1 MDPHSRTVAAHLG
14 GQYKSPIIAADARGC
29 LPRRDWVVWPFTLRW
44 SHHVEE
50 SRESEFLPHDGPL
63 REDVSRLGA
72 MVGRMLAEQGGS
84 ALFGRVEQVRIA
96 AIRRRGEGA
105 SVDELASSLA
115 GLDAADAE
123 ALARAFATY
132 FQAVNTAERVHR
144 IRRRR
149 DYQRDGS
156 APQPESLLDVLGRL
170 KAQGV
175 GADELLGWLDQLWIE
190 PVFTAH
196 PTEAVRRSLLE
207 KEQAVVRSLV
217 DGFDQN
223 RTPQERK
230 EDDDRIFMALS
241 SGWQTAEASPVRPTV
256 QDEHH
261 HVGFYLVNPIYR
273 IVPALYESLASALQ
287 EVYGV
292 AVLLPS
298 LLGFATWVGGD
309 MDGNP
314 NVGAET
320 IAASLATQRAHVIEH
335 YVADVA
341 TLARLLSQTEGRV
354 AVDARLQQRLDDYR
368 VRFPAAAQKV
378 RPRHADMPYRSLLTL
393 IGGRLEATQ
402 DDNHVEG
409 YTSVAELLEDL
420 QLIARS
426 LVNNHGLHA
435 GAYAVQRLIRRVR
448 TFGLHLARLDVR
460 QDSRVHDDALAALLE
475 DPQWNGRAAEERVTR
490 LQPYA
495 SGEQAFG
502 GSTDANAVS
511 TRAVF
516 DALHVARGRYG
527 AGAIGLYIISMARSA
542 ADVLAVLAL
551 ARYGGFV
558 DASPELP
565 PLPSGERAGV
575 RGHAGD
581 AVVSEQASID
591 SSASTRPS
599 PQSSPQGGEEA
610 KARSVV
616 PLNIAPLFET
626 VDDLKNAPAT
636 LRALLDDSVY
646 RQHLAARGNQQWVM
660 LGYSD
665 SGKDGGTLASRWGLQ
680 RAQVELL
687 EVANAAGIKLAF
699 FHGRG
704 GSASR
709 GGARITP
716 ALMSSPRGAVAGVL
730 RVTEQGEVIHRK
742 YGIRALAL
750 RNLEQT
756 VGAVLRASLRP
767 RETEPREELWRE
779 QMSWLSTNSRQAYR
793 AFVDREN
800 FVDYF
805 RHATPIDVIERM
817 TLGSRPASRRSMRG
831 VQDLRAIPWVFAWTQ
846 CRSIITGWYGLGA
859 ALEQGV
865 AEFGEAALAEMARDW
880 PFFSNLLDDVE
891 MVLAKCDLD
900 IAEAFSK
907 LSGPLHE
914 EFFGLIRA
922 EFGRTRHW
930 LLKLK
935 GSDAL
940 LHGDPRLAASI
951 RLRNPYVDPMSLLQV
966 DLLQRWRDG
975 DGKDD
980 TLLQALVACVNGVSQ
995 GLQNTG

>member
-1 MDPHSRTVAAHLG
+1 M
-14 GQYKSPIIAADARGC
+14 
-29 LPRRDWVVWPFTLRW
+29 
-44 SHHVEE
+44 EE
-50 SRESEFLPHDGPL
+50 SRESEFLSHDGPL

-72 MVGRMLAEQGGS
+72 MVGRMLAEQGGE
-84 ALFGRVEQVRIA
+84 AFFDRVEQVRTA
-96 AIRRRGEGA
+96 AIRRRREGA
-105 SVDELASSLA
+105 SVDELADSLA
-115 GLDAADAE
+115 GLGAEDAE

-149 DYQRDGS
+149 DYQREGS

-175 GADELLGWLDQLWIE
+175 GADELLGWLDRLWIE

-196 PTEAVRRSLLE
+196 PTEAMRRSLLE
-207 KEQAVVRSLV
+207 KEQAIVRSLI
-217 DGFDQN
+217 DGFDQD

-230 EDDDRIFMALS
+230 EDDDRIYMALS

-261 HVGFYLVNPIYR
+261 HVGFYLANPIYR
-273 IVPALYESLASALQ
+273 IVPALYESLAEALQ
-287 EVYGV
+287 TVYGV
-292 AVLLPS
+292 AAKLPQ

-314 NVGAET
+314 NVGADT
-320 IAASLATQRAHVIEH
+320 IAASLATQRTHVIEH
-335 YVADVA
+335 YVSDVA
-341 TLARLLSQTEGRV
+341 SLARLLSQTEGRV
-354 AVDARLQQRLDDYR
+354 AIDARLQQRLDDYR
-368 VRFPAAAQKV
+368 TRFPVAAKKV
-378 RPRHADMPYRSLLTL
+378 RPRHADMPYRSLLTV
-393 IGGRLEATQ
+393 IGARLEATLE
-402 DDNHVEG
+402 DSHPEG
-409 YTSVAELLEDL
+409 YTTATELLDDL
-420 QLIARS
+420 QLIAGS
-426 LVNNHGLHA
+426 LVDHHGLHA

-460 QDSRVHDDALAALLE
+460 QDSRVHDDALAALL
-475 DPQWNGRAAEERVTR
+475 DNATWPQLAPDERTHQLR
-490 LQPYA
+490 DYA
-495 SGEQAFG
+495 SGSARFPISHADVVTSLYDVFATLG
-502 GSTDANAVS
+502 DA
-511 TRAVF
+511 R
-516 DALHVARGRYG
+516 RRYG
-527 AGAIGLYIISMARSA
+527 REAVGLYIISMARSA

-551 ARYGGFV
+551 ARYGGLV
-558 DASPELP
+558 EN
-565 PLPSGERAGV
+565 
-575 RGHAGD
+575 
-581 AVVSEQASID
+581 D
-591 SSASTRPS
+591 S
-599 PQSSPQGGEEA
+599 
-610 KARSVV
+610 V

-636 LRALLDDSVY
+636 LLALLADPVY
-646 RQHLAARGNQQWVM
+646 RQHLAARNNQQWVM

-687 EVANAAGIKLAF
+687 EVANEAGIQLAF

-767 RETEPREELWRE
+767 REIEPREEYWRE
-779 QMSWLSTNSRQAYR
+779 LMDQLSASSRRAYR
-793 AFVDREN
+793 EFVDREH
-800 FVDYF
+800 FVEYF

-846 CRSIITGWYGLGA
+846 CRSIITGWYGLGT
-859 ALEQGV
+859 ALERGV
-865 AEFGEAALAEMARDW
+865 AEFGEAALVEMAHDW

-907 LSGPLHE
+907 LSGSLHD
-914 EFFGLIRA
+914 EFFGLIRS
-922 EFGRTRHW
+922 EFERTRHW
-930 LLKLK
+930 LLQLK
-935 GSDAL
+935 KSSAL
-940 LHGDPRLAASI
+940 LQGDPRLASSI
-951 RLRNPYVDPMSLLQV
+951 RLRNPYVDPMSLMQV
-966 DLLQRWRDG
+966 DLLQRWRAG
-975 DGKDD
+975 DGADD
-980 TLLQALVACVNGVSQ
+980 ALLQALVACVNGVSQ

>member
-1 MDPHSRTVAAHLG
+1 MES
-14 GQYKSPIIAADARGC
+14 
-29 LPRRDWVVWPFTLRW
+29 
-44 SHHVEE
+44 
-50 SRESEFLPHDGPL
+50 SREPEFLPPDGPL

-72 MVGRMLAEQGGS
+72 MVGRMLAEQGGT
-84 ALFGRVEQVRIA
+84 AFFERVEQVRTA
-96 AIRRRGEGA
+96 AIRRRREGA
-105 SVDELASSLA
+105 TVDDLAASLA
-115 GLDAADAE
+115 GLDAHDAE

-149 DYQRDGS
+149 DYQREGS

-170 KAQGV
+170 KAAGV
-175 GADELLGWLDQLWIE
+175 GADELVGWLDRLWIE

-207 KEQAVVRSLV
+207 KEQAIVRSLI
-217 DGFDQN
+217 DGFDQQ

-230 EDDDRIFMALS
+230 EDDDRIYMALS
-241 SGWQTAEASPVRPTV
+241 AGWQTAEASPVRPSV
-256 QDEHH
+256 QDERE
-261 HVGFYLVNPIYR
+261 HVDFYLANPLYR
-273 IVPALYESLASALQ
+273 IVPALYESLAQALQ
-287 EVYGV
+287 ATYGV
-292 AVLLPS
+292 AIKLPRLLR
-298 LLGFATWVGGD
+298 FASWVGGD

-314 NVGAET
+314 NVGADT
-320 IAASLATQRAHVIEH
+320 IAACLDSQRALVLER
-335 YVADVA
+335 YREDVA
-341 TLARLLSQTEGRV
+341 TLARQLSQTEGRV
-354 AVDARLQQRLDDYR
+354 AASAALRARLADYR
-368 VRFPAAAQKV
+368 ERFPAAAAQI
-378 RPRHADMPYRSLLTL
+378 RPRHADMPYRCLLQL
-393 IGGRLEATQ
+393 VGARLALTGDESS
-402 DDNHVEG
+402 DG
-409 YTSVAELLEDL
+409 YPSSDELLDDL
-420 QLIARS
+420 QLIADS
-426 LVNNHGLHA
+426 LFQHRGVHA
-435 GAYAVQRLIRRVR
+435 GAYAVERLLCRVR
-448 TFGLHLARLDVR
+448 SFGFHLARLDVR
-460 QDSRVHDDALAALLE
+460 QDSRVHDDALAALLA
-475 DPQWNGRAAEERVTR
+475 DPDWSTRDGAARADR
-490 LQPYA
+490 LRPYA
-495 SGEQAFG
+495 SGEAAFAHSG
-502 GSTDANAVS
+502 DANAES
-511 TRAVF
+511 LQAVF
-516 DALHVARGRYG
+516 TTLRDSRQSHGHDAT
-527 AGAIGLYIISMARSA
+527 GLYIISMARSA

-551 ARYGGFV
+551 ARRGGLV
-558 DASPELP
+558 D
-565 PLPSGERAGV
+565 
-575 RGHAGD
+575 
-581 AVVSEQASID
+581 
-591 SSASTRPS
+591 
-599 PQSSPQGGEEA
+599 EA
-610 KARSVV
+610 QHV

-636 LRALLDDSVY
+636 LRALLDDPVY
-646 RQHLAARGNQQWVM
+646 RRHLAARHDQQWVM

-687 EVANAAGIKLAF
+687 DVAQAAGIHLAF

-767 RETEPREELWRE
+767 REDEPREARWRE
-779 QMSWLSTNSRQAYR
+779 LMDTLSATSRRSYR
-793 AFVDREN
+793 DFVERAG

-805 RHATPIDVIERM
+805 RSATPVDVIEQM

-846 CRSIITGWYGLGA
+846 CRSILPGWYGLGS

-865 AEFGEAALAEMARDW
+865 QQFGEAALAEMARDW
-880 PFFSNLLDDVE
+880 PFFCNLLDDVE

-907 LSGPLHE
+907 LSGPLHD
-914 EFFGLIRA
+914 EFFGLIRD
-922 EFGRTRHW
+922 EFARTRHW
-930 LLKLK
+930 LLQLK
-935 GSDAL
+935 GSDVL
-940 LHGDPRLAASI
+940 LRGEPRLAASI

-975 DGKDD
+975 ERSDD
-980 TLLQALVACVNGVSQ
+980 AVLQALVACVNGVAQ

>member
-1 MDPHSRTVAAHLG
+1 MES
-14 GQYKSPIIAADARGC
+14 
-29 LPRRDWVVWPFTLRW
+29 
-44 SHHVEE
+44 
-50 SRESEFLPHDGPL
+50 SREPEFLPPDGPL

-72 MVGRMLAEQGGS
+72 MVGRMLAEQGGT
-84 ALFGRVEQVRIA
+84 AFFERVEQVRTA
-96 AIRRRGEGA
+96 AIRRRREGA
-105 SVDELASSLA
+105 TVDDLAASLA
-115 GLDAADAE
+115 GLDAHDAE

-149 DYQRDGS
+149 DYQREGS

-170 KAQGV
+170 KAAGV
-175 GADELLGWLDQLWIE
+175 GADELVGWLDRLWIE

-207 KEQAVVRSLV
+207 KEQAIVRSLI
-217 DGFDQN
+217 DGFDQQ

-230 EDDDRIFMALS
+230 EDDDRIYMALS
-241 SGWQTAEASPVRPTV
+241 AGWQTAEASPVRPSV
-256 QDEHH
+256 QDERE
-261 HVGFYLVNPIYR
+261 HVDFYLANPLYR
-273 IVPALYESLASALQ
+273 IVPALYESLAQALQ
-287 EVYGV
+287 ATYGV
-292 AVLLPS
+292 AIKLPRLLR
-298 LLGFATWVGGD
+298 FASWVGGD

-314 NVGAET
+314 NVGADT
-320 IAASLATQRAHVIEH
+320 IAACLDSQRALVLER
-335 YVADVA
+335 YREDVA
-341 TLARLLSQTEGRV
+341 TLARQLSQTEGRV
-354 AVDARLQQRLDDYR
+354 AASAALRARLVDYR
-368 VRFPAAAQKV
+368 ERFPAAAAHI
-378 RPRHADMPYRSLLTL
+378 RPRHADMPYRCLLQL
-393 IGGRLEATQ
+393 VGARLALTGDQ
-402 DDNHVEG
+402 SMDG
-409 YTSVAELLEDL
+409 YPSSDELLDDL
-420 QLIARS
+420 QLIADS
-426 LVNNHGLHA
+426 LFQHRGVHA
-435 GAYAVQRLIRRVR
+435 GAYAVERLLCRVR
-448 TFGLHLARLDVR
+448 SFGFHLARLDVR
-460 QDSRVHDDALAALLE
+460 QDSRVHDDALAALLA
-475 DPQWNGRAAEERVTR
+475 DPDWSTRDGAARADR
-490 LQPYA
+490 LRPYA
-495 SGEQAFG
+495 SGEAAFAHSG
-502 GSTDANAVS
+502 DANAES
-511 TRAVF
+511 LQAVF
-516 DALHVARGRYG
+516 TTLRDSRQSHGHDAT
-527 AGAIGLYIISMARSA
+527 GLYIISMARSA

-551 ARYGGFV
+551 ARRGGMV
-558 DASPELP
+558 D
-565 PLPSGERAGV
+565 
-575 RGHAGD
+575 
-581 AVVSEQASID
+581 
-591 SSASTRPS
+591 
-599 PQSSPQGGEEA
+599 EA
-610 KARSVV
+610 QHV

-636 LRALLDDSVY
+636 LRALLDDPVY
-646 RQHLAARGNQQWVM
+646 RRHLAARRDQQWVM

-687 EVANAAGIKLAF
+687 DVANAAGIHLAF

-767 RETEPREELWRE
+767 REDEPREARWRE
-779 QMSWLSTNSRQAYR
+779 RMDTLSATSRRSYR
-793 AFVDREN
+793 DFVERAG

-805 RHATPIDVIERM
+805 RSATPVDVIEQM

-846 CRSIITGWYGLGA
+846 CRSILPGWYGLGS

-865 AEFGEAALAEMARDW
+865 QQFGEAALAEMARDW
-880 PFFSNLLDDVE
+880 PFFCNLLDDVE

-907 LSGPLHE
+907 LSGPLHD
-914 EFFGLIRA
+914 EFFGLIRD
-922 EFGRTRHW
+922 EFARTRHW
-930 LLKLK
+930 LLQLK
-935 GSDAL
+935 GSDVL
-940 LHGDPRLAASI
+940 LRGEPRLAASI

-975 DGKDD
+975 ERSDD
-980 TLLQALVACVNGVSQ
+980 AVLQALVACVNGVAQ